1 MKVRNVQ
8 TPRSIQ
14 ARTLSRIILT
24 GGWVAVDSQNVVR
37 ADIEVEEGI
46 IRKLVPYSCLRA
58 TDATTVDLTG
68 HLILPGLVN
77 AHDHLE
83 FNLFPRLGNGPY
95 LNCEDWSRDIYR
107 PGRPPLR
114 EQLSI
119 PKAVRLWWGGIKSLL
134 SGATTVCHHN
144 PYDNEVFGGPFPVHV
159 VPRYGWAHSLA
170 FEKDMR
176 RAFVSTPSGAP
187 FIVHLGEGTDE
198 RSAQEIFV
206 LDELGA
212 LDRRTV
218 IVHGVALTPA
228 GHSLRRRRGAAL
240 IWCPTSNRFTLG
252 KTLDPA
258 VLRDAGD
265 IALGSDSALTG
276 KGDLLDEI
284 RAAHQEEG
292 ACASTV
298 YAMVTQ
304 TSAAVLRLKHGE
316 GTLRP
321 GARADLIALEWNL
334 GTPAA
339 ALMAADVSTIQ
350 LAILDGQPQLFSP
363 EMACRWPRTAQHGLE
378 WIAVDGTRR
387 LIRAPCRELFDRTS
401 CFLPEGIRLVGRK
414 VSA

>member
-1 MKVRNVQ
+1 MKVGTVQ

-14 ARTLSRIILT
+14 GRALSRIILT
-24 GGWVAVDSQNVVR
+24 GGWVAVDPQNAVR
-37 ADIEVEEGI
+37 ADIEIKDGI
-46 IRKLVPYSCLRA
+46 IQNVVPYSCPARG
-58 TDATTVDLTG
+58 DTTTADLTG
-68 HLILPGLVN
+68 YLILPGLVN

-95 LNCEDWSRDIYR
+95 PNCMAWSRDIYR

-114 EQLSI
+114 EQLSM
-119 PKAVRLWWGGIKSLL
+119 PKSVRLWWGGIKNLL

-144 PYDNEVFGGPFPVHV
+144 PYEPDVFGPDFPVHV
-159 VPRYGWAHSLA
+159 VRRYGWAHSLA

-176 RAFVSTPSGAP
+176 GAFESTPFGAP

-198 RSAQEIFV
+198 RSAQEIFA
-206 LDELGA
+206 LDELGV
-212 LDRRTV
+212 LDRQTV

-252 KTLDPA
+252 KTIDPT

-284 RAAHQEEG
+284 RAAHKEEG
-292 ACASTV
+292 ACANAV
-298 YAMVTQ
+298 YSMVTE

-321 GARADLIALEWNL
+321 GARADLIALRWDQT
-334 GTPAA
+334 TPAT
-339 ALMAADVSTIQ
+339 ALMAADIPSIQ
-350 LAILDGQPQLFSP
+350 LAIIDGQPHLFSP
-363 EMACRWPRTAQHGLE
+363 DMACRWPRNAQQGLE
-378 WIAVDGTRR
+378 WIALDGTRR
-387 LIRAPCRELFDRTS
+387 LIRAPCGELFDRTS
-401 CFLPEGIRLVGRK
+401 CFLPEGIRLAGRK
-414 VSA
+414 VHA